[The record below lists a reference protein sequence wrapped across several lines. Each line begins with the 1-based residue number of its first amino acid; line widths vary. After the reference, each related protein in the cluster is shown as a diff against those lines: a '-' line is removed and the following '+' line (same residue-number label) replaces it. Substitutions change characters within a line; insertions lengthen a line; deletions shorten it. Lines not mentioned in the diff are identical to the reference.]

1 MDAAH
6 RERLEQAR
14 LRNIEYMRKCDVSYT
29 TTTYATSNTTR
40 CLLTNP

>member
-14 LRNIEYMRKCDVSYT
+14 LRNIEYMRKYDVSYT
-29 TTTYATSNTTR
+29 INTYANSSNTR